1 MKHCPKCGHQ
11 NPDNTLYCEECDW
24 RMDQPV
30 SKTKKEKT
38 STDVLMY
45 AIAALILGAM
55 SVGMFLADMSVGGI
69 VAGILGMVDG
79 GYAINLPRYIQ
90 CNKIACSAM
99 AGIGILL
106 SIVGFIFNLANF
118 A

>member
-1 MKHCPKCGHQ
+1 
-11 NPDNTLYCEECDW
+11 
-24 RMDQPV
+24 
-30 SKTKKEKT
+30 
-38 STDVLMY
+38 MY

-55 SVGMFLADMSVGGI
+55 SAGMFLADMSVGGI

-106 SIVGFIFNLANF
+106 SIIGFIFNLANF

>member
-1 MKHCPKCGHQ
+1 MTRCPKCGHD
-11 NPDNTLYCEECDW
+11 NPKDTLFCEECDW
-24 RMDQPV
+24 RLDQPV
-30 SKTKKEKT
+30 SKMKKEKT
-38 STDVLMY
+38 STDVLVY
-45 AIAALILGAM
+45 AIAALILGVL

-79 GYAINLPRYIQ
+79 GYSINLPRYIQ
-90 CNKIACSAM
+90 CNKVVCSAM